1 MDQVLYYLIVREHGI
16 TNKCNNNTGEAER
29 ETSEHK
35 LQGAESIALSVE
47 LSKEI
52 CFQLCSV

>member
-29 ETSEHK
+29 ETSE
-35 LQGAESIALSVE
+35 LDSVT
-47 LSKEI
+47 LKRT
-52 CFQLCSV
+52 